1 MCVLEI
7 AKYCFPLRVCL
18 AFMRLLIFVLFCS
31 VLATVHV
38 VNALESNTVY
48 SLQVFFVSWSCLRA
62 VRERRGREEGE
73 RSGCR
78 GKRRLCLM
86 RSHPGNPMTPPSQ
99 PPPPCLPHLSTW
111 PPLSVPTHSNP
122 PPPTERAVRGAE
134 SRNTHPG
141 SCYSAA
147 AKGRQARHTRRQK
160 HKTRTWKRKRLGCE
174 FLRG

>member
-1 MCVLEI
+1 M
-7 AKYCFPLRVCL
+7 YLR
-18 AFMRLLIFVLFCS
+18 
-31 VLATVHV
+31 ATWCIHCKC
-38 VNALESNTVY
+38 
-48 SLQVFFVSWSCLRA
+48 FFVSWSCLRA

-86 RSHPGNPMTPPSQ
+86 RSHPGNPMTPPIQS
-99 PPPPCLPHLSTW
+99 PPPPPPSFHLAPSECAH
-111 PPLSVPTHSNP
+111 PLKP
-122 PPPTERAVRGAE
+122 PPPPIERAVRGAE

-174 FLRG
+174 FLRGWVEKHTATEIGVQEKEGGERERESRMTL